1 MPRYSAFRPDRAEM
15 LEMLGR
21 YYERVDA
28 ELRDRGL
35 MPLLPKAV
43 EDVEDESVHYDP
55 LKKVLP
61 EESWKPFAPP
71 EDQEKAMV
79 VDAIV
84 EVSGIFNPWDLLY
97 RTEIP
102 AIERER
108 RGLLPAPPLN
118 E

>member
-1 MPRYSAFRPDRAEM
+1 
-15 LEMLGR
+15 
-21 YYERVDA
+21 
-28 ELRDRGL
+28 
-35 MPLLPKAV
+35 
-43 EDVEDESVHYDP
+43 
-55 LKKVLP
+55 
-61 EESWKPFAPP
+61 
-71 EDQEKAMV
+71 MV